1 MGCKGMAEKS
11 LEELLLETEQKILNK
26 DFYKRFILTYED
38 EDYEFYV
45 KPISQKSFMK
55 LYTQYGQ
62 KNIMELNEK
71 LLHECLVHADGTSY
85 NEKLIGILLDQ
96 MPAGFSADVAKCV
109 YEVSGL
115 ETNMA
120 SSEELERFLKETLE
134 L

>member
-1 MGCKGMAEKS
+1 MAEKS
-11 LEELLLETEQKILNK
+11 IEDLLLETEQRILNK

-45 KPISQKSFMK
+45 KPISQKKFMK

-62 KNIMELNEK
+62 KDLMGMNEK
-71 LLHECLVHADGTSY
+71 LLYECLVHEDGTPY
-85 NEKLIGILLDQ
+85 KKKLIEILIDE
-96 MPAGFSADVAKCV
+96 MPAGFTADVAKCV

-120 SSEELERFLKETLE
+120 SSEELERFLKEALE

>member
-1 MGCKGMAEKS
+1 MAEKS
-11 LEELLLETEQKILNK
+11 LEDLLLETEQKILNK

-45 KPISQKSFMK
+45 KPISQRKFMK

-62 KNIMELNEK
+62 KDLMKMNEQ
-71 LLHECLVHADGTSY
+71 LIHECLVRADGTQY
-85 NEKLIGILLDQ
+85 KKGLIEILIDK
-96 MPAGFSADVAKCV
+96 MPAGFTGDVAKCI

-115 ETNMA
+115 DTNMA
-120 SSEELERFLKETLE
+120 SSEELERFLKEALK

>member
-1 MGCKGMAEKS
+1 MAEKS
-11 LEELLLETEQKILNK
+11 LEDLLVETEQKILNK

-45 KPISQKSFMK
+45 QPISQKKFMK

-62 KNIMELNEK
+62 KDLMGMNEK
-71 LLHECLVHADGTSY
+71 LIHECLVHADGTPY
-85 NEKLIGILLDQ
+85 DQKLINILINR
-96 MPAGFSADVAKCV
+96 MPAGFTADVAKCI

-115 ETNMA
+115 DTNMA
-120 SSEELERFLKETLE
+120 SSEELERFLKEALE